1 MAYTALSELTAS
13 MGSAYELVI
22 KPAYELDIENN
33 RVKLQVSYGVR
44 KIGANSGTYNL
55 DAARMWASCGG
66 NAILTTDGTHIDWDQ
81 RKDAVGTYREYATY
95 TGTVQCNNDGTS
107 SVYLYAKFNVGN
119 VSMAKSAEISRTIT
133 LPRVPRASTIS
144 ATPTFIGQATMIT
157 IQRASPNF
165 THTVQYS
172 YSVFWETIGPE
183 KRSDTSFS
191 WVVPTEF
198 YQRLFG
204 KYITVTLYCDTY
216 DGDTHIGQT
225 SCEFTASLPEAQNK
239 PTLSDCFVA
248 EINPTCIGF
257 EGETN
262 LIRYRSLVRCT
273 CSAEAKNYAYIEN
286 ITVNGQEMVLSD
298 VDGNMT
304 GTVLI
309 SNVDTGTFV
318 FVATDSRGFT
328 SSYTQTYNLVPYEVV
343 TMSYSWAR
351 PSSVG
356 STVNLTMV
364 GRFYNGSFG
373 LKTNTLSVEVKVRRS
388 GSSTWG
394 ANNTVSLTKTGN
406 AWRGTVSLSG
416 ISYDYSYDVWILAY
430 DAFGKEST
438 SIAEAIFTIPPGIPV
453 FDWGKSDFTVNRRL
467 FVKGGIRITPGTTST
482 MSGLYFADAAISGT
496 QTRMIAT
503 QKSSSGVDTIYIG
516 TSTVPTSMYGAPL
529 YLFFNNASGG
539 VCFQNTNN
547 SYYNCLS
554 CNSNRITFG
563 NSYFSLTLQ
572 GSSMTIGSSSYPTY
586 MYGSTMYIYVPNS
599 AGGIMLKQKNGSS
612 QNALWI
618 NSNDEAII
626 GSTMLV
632 TRLNGTSI
640 YANNNIVVTSDRGSK
655 KAIEPLPDAYEK
667 LLDKIEPQRF
677 RYKRDEDDA
686 PYHIG
691 YIAQDVLA
699 ALEDV
704 GLERGD
710 LAAVAGEEGDL
721 GIAYSELLPLFH
733 KKLKTMEAR
742 VEQLEGRV
750 EQLEGLVER
759 LLKAQGMNP
768 DNQ

>member
-81 RKDAVGTYREYATY
+81 RKDAVGTYREYASY

-172 YSVFWETIGPE
+172 YSVFWETIGQE
-183 KRSDTSFS
+183 KRSDTSFT

-204 KYITVTLYCDTY
+204 KSITVTLYCDTY

-239 PTLSDCFVA
+239 PLLTDCFA
-248 EINPTCIGF
+248 SEANPTCVGL
-257 EGETN
+257 EGEGN

-273 CSAEAKNYAYIEN
+273 CTAQAKNYAYIES
-286 ITVNGQEMVLSD
+286 ITVNGQEMALSD
-298 VDGNMT
+298 VDGTVT
-304 GTVLI
+304 GTGLI
-309 SNVDTGTFV
+309 RDVDTGTFV

-328 SSYTQTYNLVPYEVV
+328 SSYTQTFTLIPYEVV
-343 TMSYSWAR
+343 TMSYSWTR

-356 STVNLTMV
+356 STVNLSMV
-364 GRFYNGSFG
+364 GRFFNGSFG

-388 GSSTWG
+388 GNTTWG
-394 ANNTVSLTKTGN
+394 ANNTVTISKNGN
-406 AWRGTVSLSG
+406 SWQGSVSLSG

-430 DAFGKEST
+430 DATGKEST
-438 SIAEAIFTIPPGIPV
+438 SIAEAIFTIPPGLPV

-467 FVKGGIRITPGTTST
+467 FVKSSIRVAKGTASV
-482 MSGLYFADAAISGT
+482 MSGLFFADAAISGT

-503 QKSSSGVDTIYIG
+503 QKSSSGVDAIYIG
-516 TSTVPTSMYGAPL
+516 TTSVPLNMYGAPL
-529 YLFFNNASGG
+529 YLYFNNASGG
-539 VCFQNTNN
+539 VCFQSTTNN
-547 SYYNCLS
+547 SYYNCFS
-554 CNSNRITFG
+554 ASSNRINLG
-563 NSYFSLTLQ
+563 NSYFGITVQ
-572 GSSMTIGSSSYPTY
+572 GSSVTVGTSSYPTY
-586 MYGSTMYIYVPNS
+586 VYGSTMYIYVPNS

-655 KAIEPLPDAYEK
+655 KAIEPLSDSYEK

-721 GIAYSELLPLFH
+721 GIAYSELVPLLH
-733 KKLKTMEAR
+733 KKVKSMGAR
-742 VEQLEGRV
+742 IEQLEGRV

-759 LLKAQGMNP
+759 LLKAQGC
-768 DNQ
+768 DAE